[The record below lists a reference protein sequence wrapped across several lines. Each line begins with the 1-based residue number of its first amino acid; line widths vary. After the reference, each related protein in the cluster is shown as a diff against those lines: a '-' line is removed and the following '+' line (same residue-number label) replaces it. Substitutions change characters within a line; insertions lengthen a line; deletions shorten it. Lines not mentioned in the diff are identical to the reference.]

1 MLSKDYLN
9 VRGHV
14 SVNGVRGA
22 NRRCDC
28 DGYRSDTLGGGIGR
42 SVSGSA
48 VWKSAKCLLQS
59 LRTQVPIST
68 FVYFKCLGIRRTA
81 SDEEV
86 KHKNRALMSARH
98 PDKFSAT
105 GSASASIAPAKSE
118 SNRVDLV

>member
-1 MLSKDYLN
+1 M
-9 VRGHV
+9 RGHV
-14 SVNGVRGA
+14 RANGGTGGA
-22 NRRCDC
+22 NCRCDC
-28 DGYRSDTLGGGIGR
+28 DGYRPDALGGGIGR

-48 VWKSAKCLLQS
+48 VWKPAKCLLQS

-86 KHKNRALMSARH
+86 KHKSRALMKAHH

-105 GSASASIAPAKSE
+105 GSASASITPAKSG